1 MGTTLSRKSRML
13 ALTRNSNEVVRRWRH
28 RRLQGVEV
36 LHFSGVA
43 RDSRFFEEDYTL
55 ILDLE
60 GGHEV
65 CHRGVREQGEP
76 GSLLLCQPGEVYSL
90 RWRQPS
96 ASIQALF
103 IDPGELLRA
112 AKRLGHPHA
121 PPAFAAIHAQSR
133 EVVDTLT
140 RLHLL
145 LGEPEA
151 PALETEAC
159 YARLFEHLLRDCMTD
174 SPPDNSSRSKS
185 QPVLK
190 AHELL
195 ERRLEENVQLGELA
209 RYVGLSPFHLLRLF
223 RDEVGMP
230 PHAYQL
236 QLRLHRARRLL
247 RHGVTP
253 SEVSMRLG
261 FADQSHLSRHF
272 KKQFLI
278 SPAQYVRA
286 CGGRGPGLTAEG

>member
-1 MGTTLSRKSRML
+1 ML
-13 ALTRNSNEVVRRWRH
+13 AVATNSNELVKRWRH

-43 RDSRFFEEDYTL
+43 RDSRFFEEDYAL

-65 CHRGVREQGEP
+65 CHRGAREQGEP
-76 GSLLLCQPGEVYSL
+76 GSVLLCQPRETYSL

-103 IDPGELLRA
+103 IDPAELVRA
-112 AKRLGHPHA
+112 AERLERQHA
-121 PPAFAAIHAQSR
+121 PAAFTALHARSR

-140 RLHLL
+140 RLHRLL
-145 LGEPEA
+145 SEPEA
-151 PALETEAC
+151 QPLETEAC
-159 YARLFEHLLRDCMTD
+159 YTRLLEHLLLHCMTD
-174 SPPDNSSRSKS
+174 NPPDKAPQRKS
-185 QPVLK
+185 QPVLQ
-190 AHELL
+190 ARELI
-195 ERRLEENVQLGELA
+195 ERRLQGGVQLGELA
-209 RYVGLSPFHLLRLF
+209 RYVGVSPFHLLRLF

-236 QLRLHRARRLL
+236 HLRLHRARRLL
-247 RHGVTP
+247 RQGVP
-253 SEVSMRLG
+253 PFEVSMELG

-278 SPAQYVRA
+278 SPAQYART
-286 CGGRGPGLTAEG
+286 CGERGPRTTAGG

>member
-1 MGTTLSRKSRML
+1 ML
-13 ALTRNSNEVVRRWRH
+13 AVATNSNELVKRWRH

-43 RDSRFFEEDYTL
+43 RNSRFFEEDYTL

-65 CHRGVREQGEP
+65 CHRGAREQGQP
-76 GSLLLCQPGEVYSL
+76 GSLLLCQPRETYSL

-96 ASIQALF
+96 TSIQALF
-103 IDPGELLRA
+103 IDPDELVRA
-112 AKRLGHPHA
+112 AKRLGRQHA
-121 PPAFAAIHAQSR
+121 PAAFTALHARSR

-140 RLHLL
+140 RLHRLL
-145 LGEPEA
+145 SEPEA
-151 PALETEAC
+151 QPLEAEAC
-159 YARLFEHLLRDCMTD
+159 YTRLLEYLLLHCMTD
-174 SPPDNSSRSKS
+174 NPPDNSPQRKS
-185 QPVLK
+185 QPVLQ
-190 AHELL
+190 ARELI
-195 ERRLEENVQLGELA
+195 ERRLNDGVQLGELA
-209 RYVGLSPFHLLRLF
+209 RYVGVSPFHLLRLF

-253 SEVSMRLG
+253 SEVSMEMG
-261 FADQSHLSRHF
+261 FTDQSHLSRHF

-278 SPAQYVRA
+278 SPAQYART
-286 CGGRGPGLTAEG
+286 CGERGPRMTAGG